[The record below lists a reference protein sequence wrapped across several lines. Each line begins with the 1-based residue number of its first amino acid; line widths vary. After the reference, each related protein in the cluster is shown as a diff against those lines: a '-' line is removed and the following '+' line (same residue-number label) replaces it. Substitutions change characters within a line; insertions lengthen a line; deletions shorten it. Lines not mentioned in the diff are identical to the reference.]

1 MSLKSIV
8 QVARTQRGV
17 VAIEYALVAAGI
29 AAIVALFFTGDNSG
43 LGAILKSLFDKIAT
57 AA

>member
-1 MSLKSIV
+1 MSLKSIA
-8 QVARTQRGV
+8 QVARSQKGV

-29 AAIVALFFTGDNSG
+29 AAIVALFFSGNNSG
-43 LGAILKSLFDKIAT
+43 LSGILSGLFAKISS

>member
-1 MSLKSIV
+1 MTKPFTLRS
-8 QVARTQRGV
+8 QRGV

-29 AAIVALFFTGDNSG
+29 AAIVALFFAGDTGG
-43 LGAILKSLFDKIAT
+43 LGNLLSSLFGKIST

>member
-1 MSLKSIV
+1 MSKFVPIHS
-8 QVARTQRGV
+8 QRGV

-43 LGAILKSLFDKIAT
+43 LTALLKDLFAKIST

>member
-1 MSLKSIV
+1 MSIIRLA
-8 QVARTQRGV
+8 QMARSQKGV

-29 AAIVALFFTGDNSG
+29 AAIVALFFTNGGGGLGTILSG
-43 LGAILKSLFDKIAT
+43 LFAKIST